1 MGIYTANQTTQDNR
15 VEEIV
20 NANQLEEILN
30 TSAAQVSSWCQKAC
44 LKPKKDGFGNV
55 YFSKSDIDVLKK
67 VKELYEHTRSVRDV
81 KREKVDRVVKRMK
94 LSEQED
100 KMRGQDLDTSV
111 VNLSEGNFL
120 TRAKSR
126 YNKENAVA
134 SIASYQALD
143 VGAKLENL
151 ENNIVS
157 KITDVLSEKMDG
169 LDEVIVE
176 LIRSKTENEA
186 LRQRLNELNKEN
198 FSLKNENA
206 SYKPVG
212 LGLYIKKSTD
222 DFVL

>member
-1 MGIYTANQTTQDNR
+1 MGSYTANQTTDTN

-20 NANQLEEILN
+20 NANQVEEILN
-30 TSAAQVSSWCQKAC
+30 TSAAQVSSLCQKAC

-55 YFSKSDIDVLKK
+55 YFSKSDIDVLRK
-67 VKELYEHTRSVRDV
+67 VKELYEHTNAVRDI
-81 KREKVDRVVKRMK
+81 KKQKVDRVIERMK
-94 LSEQED
+94 RSEREE
-100 KMRGQDLDTSV
+100 KMRSQDIDTSV

-126 YNKENAVA
+126 FNKENAVA
-134 SIASYQALD
+134 SLASYQALD
-143 VGAKLENL
+143 VSTKLENL

-157 KITDVLSEKMDG
+157 KISDVLSEKMDG
-169 LDEVIVE
+169 LDEIIVE
-176 LIRSKTENEA
+176 LIRSKTENET

-206 SYKPVG
+206 SYKSVG
-212 LGLYIKKSTD
+212 FGLYVKKNTD

>member
-1 MGIYTANQTTQDNR
+1 MRSYTANQATDTN

-20 NANQLEEILN
+20 NASQVQEILN

-55 YFSKSDIDVLKK
+55 YFSKSDIDVLRK
-67 VKELYEHTRSVRDV
+67 VKELYEHTRTSSDL
-81 KREKVDRVVKRMK
+81 KKEKVDRVVERMK
-94 LSEQED
+94 LKKQEE
-100 KMRGQDLDTSV
+100 KMGLQDTETSV
-111 VNLSEGNFL
+111 VSLSEGNFL

-134 SIASYQALD
+134 SYASYQALD
-143 VGAKLENL
+143 MSSKLENL
-151 ENNIVS
+151 ENSIVS
-157 KITDVLSEKMDG
+157 KISDVLSEKMDG
-169 LDEVIVE
+169 LDEIIVE
-176 LIRSKTENEA
+176 LIRSKTENET

>member
-1 MGIYTANQTTQDNR
+1 MGIYTANRNNMAN

-20 NANQLEEILN
+20 NESQLEEILN
-30 TSAAQVSSWCQKAC
+30 TSAAQMSSWCQKAC

-55 YFSKSDIDVLKK
+55 YFSKSDIDVLRK
-67 VKELYEHTRSVRDV
+67 VKELYEHTHSTRDA
-81 KREKVDRVVKRMK
+81 KRAKVDRVVERMK
-94 LSEQED
+94 LKKQEEE
-100 KMRGQDLDTSV
+100 MRTQDIETSV

-134 SIASYQALD
+134 SLASYQSLD

-157 KITDVLSEKMDG
+157 KISDVLSEKMDG
-169 LDEVIVE
+169 LDEIIVE
-176 LIRSKTENEA
+176 LIRSKTENET

-198 FSLKNENA
+198 FNLKNENA
-206 SYKPVG
+206 SYKPIG
-212 LGLYIKKSTD
+212 LGLYVKKTTD

>member
-1 MGIYTANQTTQDNR
+1 MGSYTANQTTDSN

-20 NANQLEEILN
+20 NANQVEEILN

-55 YFSKSDIDVLKK
+55 YFSKSDIDVLRK
-67 VKELYEHTRSVRDV
+67 VKELYEHTRSSRDT
-81 KREKVDRVVKRMK
+81 KKEKVDRVVERMK
-94 LSEQED
+94 QNEREE

-134 SIASYQALD
+134 SLASYHSLD
-143 VGAKLENL
+143 VSAKLENL

-157 KITDVLSEKMDG
+157 KISDVLSEKMDG

-176 LIRSKTENEA
+176 LIRSKTENET

-212 LGLYIKKSTD
+212 FGLYVKKSTD

>member
-1 MGIYTANQTTQDNR
+1 MRSYTANQATDTN

-20 NANQLEEILN
+20 NASQVQEILN

-55 YFSKSDIDVLKK
+55 YFSKSDIDVLRK
-67 VKELYEHTRSVRDV
+67 VKELYEHTRTSSDL
-81 KREKVDRVVKRMK
+81 KKEKVDRVVERMK
-94 LSEQED
+94 LKKREE
-100 KMRGQDLDTSV
+100 KMGLQDTETSV
-111 VNLSEGNFL
+111 VSLSEGNFL

-134 SIASYQALD
+134 SYASYQALD
-143 VGAKLENL
+143 MSSKLENL
-151 ENNIVS
+151 ENSIVS
-157 KITDVLSEKMDG
+157 KISDVLSEKMDG
-169 LDEVIVE
+169 LDEIIVE
-176 LIRSKTENEA
+176 LIRSKTENET

-206 SYKPVG
+206 SYKPIG
-212 LGLYIKKSTD
+212 LGLYVKKSTD

>member
-1 MGIYTANQTTQDNR
+1 MGSYTANQTTDSN

-20 NANQLEEILN
+20 NANQVEEILN

-55 YFSKSDIDVLKK
+55 YFSKSDIDVLRK
-67 VKELYEHTRSVRDV
+67 VKELYEHTRSGRET
-81 KREKVDRVVKRMK
+81 KKEKVDRVVERMK
-94 LSEQED
+94 QNEREE

-134 SIASYQALD
+134 SLASYHSLD
-143 VGAKLENL
+143 VSAKLENL
-151 ENNIVS
+151 ENNIVE
-157 KITDVLSEKMDG
+157 KISNVLSEKMDG

-176 LIRSKTENEA
+176 LIRSKTENET

-212 LGLYIKKSTD
+212 FGLYVKKSTD

>member
-1 MGIYTANQTTQDNR
+1 MGSYIANQTTDTN

-20 NANQLEEILN
+20 NANQVQEILN
-30 TSAAQVSSWCQKAC
+30 TSAAQMSSWCQKAW

-67 VKELYEHTRSVRDV
+67 VKELYEHTRPSHDI
-81 KREKVDRVVKRMK
+81 KREKVDRVVERMK
-94 LSEQED
+94 LKKQEE
-100 KMRGQDLDTSV
+100 KMRTQDTETAV

-134 SIASYQALD
+134 SLASYQTLD
-143 VGAKLENL
+143 MSSKLENL

-157 KITDVLSEKMDG
+157 KISDVLSEKMDG
-169 LDEVIVE
+169 LDEIIVE
-176 LIRSKTENEA
+176 LIRSKTENET

-198 FSLKNENA
+198 FNLKNENA
-206 SYKPVG
+206 SYKPIG
-212 LGLYIKKSTD
+212 LGLYVKKTTD

>member
-1 MGIYTANQTTQDNR
+1 MGSYTANQTTDTN

-20 NANQLEEILN
+20 NANQVEQILN

-55 YFSKSDIDVLKK
+55 YFSKSDIDVLRK
-67 VKELYEHTRSVRDV
+67 VKELYEHTNAVRDI
-81 KREKVDRVVKRMK
+81 KKQKVDRVIERMK
-94 LSEQED
+94 RSEREE
-100 KMRGQDLDTSV
+100 KMRSQDIDTSV

-126 YNKENAVA
+126 FNKENAVA
-134 SIASYQALD
+134 SLASYHVLD
-143 VGAKLENL
+143 VSTKLENL

-157 KITDVLSEKMDG
+157 KISDVLSEKMDG
-169 LDEVIVE
+169 LDEIIVE
-176 LIRSKTENEA
+176 LIRSKTENET

-206 SYKPVG
+206 SYKSVG
-212 LGLYIKKSTD
+212 FGLYVKKNTD

>member
-1 MGIYTANQTTQDNR
+1 MRSYTANQTTDTN

-20 NANQLEEILN
+20 NASQVQEILN

-55 YFSKSDIDVLKK
+55 YFSKSDIDVLRK
-67 VKELYEHTRSVRDV
+67 VKELYEHTRTSSDL
-81 KREKVDRVVKRMK
+81 KKEKVDRVVERMK
-94 LSEQED
+94 LKKREE
-100 KMRGQDLDTSV
+100 KMGLQDTETSV
-111 VNLSEGNFL
+111 VSLSEGNFL

-134 SIASYQALD
+134 SYASYQALD
-143 VGAKLENL
+143 MSSKLENL
-151 ENNIVS
+151 ENSIVS
-157 KITDVLSEKMDG
+157 KISDVLSEKMDG
-169 LDEVIVE
+169 LDEIIVE
-176 LIRSKTENEA
+176 LIRSKTENET

-206 SYKPVG
+206 SYKPIG
-212 LGLYIKKSTD
+212 LGLYVKKSTD

>member
-1 MGIYTANQTTQDNR
+1 MGSYTANQTTQDNS

-206 SYKPVG
+206 GYKPVG

>member
-1 MGIYTANQTTQDNR
+1 MRSYTANQATDTN

-20 NANQLEEILN
+20 NASQVQEILN

-55 YFSKSDIDVLKK
+55 YFSKSDIDVLRK
-67 VKELYEHTRSVRDV
+67 VKELYEHTRTSSDL
-81 KREKVDRVVKRMK
+81 KKEKVDRVVERMK
-94 LSEQED
+94 LKKREE
-100 KMRGQDLDTSV
+100 KMELQDTETSV
-111 VNLSEGNFL
+111 VSLSEGNFL

-134 SIASYQALD
+134 SYASYQALD
-143 VGAKLENL
+143 MSSKLENL
-151 ENNIVS
+151 ENSIVS
-157 KITDVLSEKMDG
+157 KISDVLSEKMDG
-169 LDEVIVE
+169 LDEIIVE
-176 LIRSKTENEA
+176 LIRSKTENET

-206 SYKPVG
+206 SYKPIG
-212 LGLYIKKSTD
+212 LGLYVKKSTD

>member
-1 MGIYTANQTTQDNR
+1 MGIYTANQATDTN
-15 VEEIV
+15 VEEII
-20 NANQLEEILN
+20 NASQVQEILN
-30 TSAAQVSSWCQKAC
+30 TSAAQMSSWCQKAC

-55 YFSKSDIDVLKK
+55 YFSKSDIDVLRK
-67 VKELYEHTRSVRDV
+67 VKELYEHTHSTRDA
-81 KREKVDRVVKRMK
+81 KRAKVDRVVERMK
-94 LSEQED
+94 LKKQEEE
-100 KMRGQDLDTSV
+100 MRTQDIETSV

-134 SIASYQALD
+134 SLASYQSLD

-157 KITDVLSEKMDG
+157 KISDVLSEKMDG
-169 LDEVIVE
+169 LDEIIVE
-176 LIRSKTENEA
+176 LIRSKTENET

-198 FSLKNENA
+198 FNLKNENA
-206 SYKPVG
+206 SYKPIG
-212 LGLYIKKSTD
+212 LGLYVKKTTD

>member
-1 MGIYTANQTTQDNR
+1 MGSYTANQTTDTN

-20 NANQLEEILN
+20 NASQVQEILN

-55 YFSKSDIDVLKK
+55 YFSKSDIDVLRK
-67 VKELYEHTRSVRDV
+67 VKELYEHTRTSSDL
-81 KREKVDRVVKRMK
+81 KKEKVDRVVERMK
-94 LSEQED
+94 LKKQEE
-100 KMRGQDLDTSV
+100 KMGLQDTETSV
-111 VNLSEGNFL
+111 VSLSEGNFL

-134 SIASYQALD
+134 SYASYQALD
-143 VGAKLENL
+143 MSSKLENL
-151 ENNIVS
+151 ENSIVS
-157 KITDVLSEKMDG
+157 KISDVLSEKMDG
-169 LDEVIVE
+169 LDEIIVE
-176 LIRSKTENEA
+176 LIRSKTENET

-206 SYKPVG
+206 SYKPIG
-212 LGLYIKKSTD
+212 LGLYVKKSTD

>member
-1 MGIYTANQTTQDNR
+1 MRSYTANQATDTN

-20 NANQLEEILN
+20 NASQVQEILN

-55 YFSKSDIDVLKK
+55 YFSKSDIDVLRK
-67 VKELYEHTRSVRDV
+67 VKELYEHTRTSSDL
-81 KREKVDRVVKRMK
+81 KKEKVDRVVERMK
-94 LSEQED
+94 LKKQEE
-100 KMRGQDLDTSV
+100 KMGLQDTETSV
-111 VNLSEGNFL
+111 VSLSEGNFL

-134 SIASYQALD
+134 SYASYQALD
-143 VGAKLENL
+143 MSSKLENL
-151 ENNIVS
+151 ENSIVS
-157 KITDVLSEKMDG
+157 KISDVLSEKMDG
-169 LDEVIVE
+169 LDEIIVE
-176 LIRSKTENEA
+176 LIRSKTENET

-206 SYKPVG
+206 SYKPIG
-212 LGLYIKKSTD
+212 LGLYVKKSTH

>member
-1 MGIYTANQTTQDNR
+1 MGSYTANQTTQDSS

>member
-1 MGIYTANQTTQDNR
+1 MRSYTANQATDTN

-20 NANQLEEILN
+20 NASQVQEILN

-55 YFSKSDIDVLKK
+55 YFSKSDIDVLRK
-67 VKELYEHTRSVRDV
+67 VKELYEHTRTSSDL
-81 KREKVDRVVKRMK
+81 KKEKVDRVVERMK
-94 LSEQED
+94 LKKQEE
-100 KMRGQDLDTSV
+100 KMGLQDTETSV
-111 VNLSEGNFL
+111 VSLSEGNFL

-134 SIASYQALD
+134 SYASYQALD
-143 VGAKLENL
+143 MSSKLENL
-151 ENNIVS
+151 ENSIVS
-157 KITDVLSEKMDG
+157 KISNVLSEKMDG

-176 LIRSKTENEA
+176 LIRSKTENET

-206 SYKPVG
+206 SYKPIG
-212 LGLYIKKSTD
+212 LGLYVKKSTD

>member
-1 MGIYTANQTTQDNR
+1 MRSYTANQATDTN

-20 NANQLEEILN
+20 NASQVQEILN
-30 TSAAQVSSWCQKAC
+30 TSAAQVSSSCQKAC

-55 YFSKSDIDVLKK
+55 YFSKSDIDVLRK
-67 VKELYEHTRSVRDV
+67 VKELYEHTRTSSDL
-81 KREKVDRVVKRMK
+81 KKEKVDRVVERMK
-94 LSEQED
+94 LKKQEE
-100 KMRGQDLDTSV
+100 KMGLQDTETSV
-111 VNLSEGNFL
+111 VSLSEGNFL

-134 SIASYQALD
+134 SYASYQALD
-143 VGAKLENL
+143 MSSKLENL
-151 ENNIVS
+151 ENSIVS
-157 KITDVLSEKMDG
+157 KISNVLSEKLDG

-176 LIRSKTENEA
+176 LIRSKTENET

-206 SYKPVG
+206 SYKPIG
-212 LGLYIKKSTD
+212 LGLYVKKSTD

>member
-1 MGIYTANQTTQDNR
+1 MGSYTANQTTGENS

-30 TSAAQVSSWCQKAC
+30 TSAAQVSNWCQKAC

-67 VKELYEHTRSVRDV
+67 VKELYEHTRSVRDT
-81 KREKVDRVVKRMK
+81 KKEKVDRVVERMK
-94 LSEQED
+94 FNKREE
-100 KMRGQDLDTSV
+100 KMRGQDLDASAI
-111 VNLSEGNFL
+111 NLSEGNFL

-134 SIASYQALD
+134 SLASYQALD
-143 VGAKLENL
+143 VGSKLENL

-176 LIRSKTENEA
+176 LIRSKTENET

-206 SYKPVG
+206 SYKSVG
-212 LGLYIKKSTD
+212 FGLYIKKSTD

>member
-1 MGIYTANQTTQDNR
+1 MGSYTANQTTDTN

-20 NANQLEEILN
+20 NANQVEQILN
-30 TSAAQVSSWCQKAC
+30 TSAAQVSSWCQKSC

-67 VKELYEHTRSVRDV
+67 VKELYEHTSAVRET
-81 KREKVDRVVKRMK
+81 KKQKVDRVIERMK
-94 LSEQED
+94 RSEREE
-100 KMRGQDLDTSV
+100 KMRAQDLDTSV
-111 VNLSEGNFL
+111 VNISEGNFL

-126 YNKENAVA
+126 FNKENAVA
-134 SIASYQALD
+134 SLASYQALD
-143 VGAKLENL
+143 MSTKLENL

-157 KITDVLSEKMDG
+157 KISDVLSEKMDG
-169 LDEVIVE
+169 LDEIIVE
-176 LIRSKTENEA
+176 LIRSKTENET

-198 FSLKNENA
+198 FNLKNENA

-212 LGLYIKKSTD
+212 LGLYVKKNTD